1 MTPQAKVSEALARLA
16 RMSPRWRAA
25 IPLVFVRVTRSVV
38 TVRTVGN
45 HISIGPQFVAEMT
58 SDDTAN
64 ILAHEM
70 LHIREIRDIV
80 YDTTQ
85 GQRA

>member
-58 SDDTAN
+58 SDDTVN